1 MRRLIA
7 MAAATLALS
16 LPQVATAQSITD
28 LGGRDAG
35 PPAAHMP
42 GPDRHRDR
50 PMAGR
55 DDRRE
60 RGGHYRIQDG
70 RMKISFR
77 CPDGEPAQDCADLLL
92 QVLDRLQ
99 GPDRAVERSD
109 DRRGRDD
116 DRRRDDDRGRDF
128 RDR

>member
-1 MRRLIA
+1 MKNLIA
-7 MAAATLALS
+7 MAAATLALA
-16 LPQVATAQSITD
+16 LPTVASAQSITD
-28 LGGRDAG
+28 MRGRDAR

-60 RGGHYRIQDG
+60 RGAHYRIQDG

-77 CPDGEPAQDCADLLL
+77 CADGEPAEDCADLLL

-99 GPDRAVERSD
+99 GEERSD
-109 DRRGRDD
+109 DRRDRGRDD
-116 DRRRDDDRGRDF
+116 DRRRDS